1 MAATPAG
8 TSIVEHEVRVA
19 ALPETVFAY
28 FTDPSKMVQWM
39 GAEAT
44 LEPRPG
50 GVCRIA
56 FQPTGSRVDDVQASL
71 GAGEDA
77 APAPAGPAVMSG
89 EYVEVDPFSRI
100 ELTWG
105 WELEPL
111 GVPPQS
117 TAVEVTFT
125 PVGEETVVR
134 LSHRRIPEAAV
145 SFHEAGWTHYLPRL
159 AVRAGGGD
167 PGPDPWQAPA

>member
-8 TSIVEHEVRVA
+8 TSVVEHEVRVA
-19 ALPETVFAY
+19 APPETVFAY

-44 LEPRPG
+44 LDPRTG

-56 FQPTGSRVDDVQASL
+56 FQPL
-71 GAGEDA
+71 GGADRTA
-77 APAPAGPAVMSG
+77 MSG
-89 EYVEVDPFSRI
+89 QYVEVEPFSRI
-100 ELTWG
+100 ALTWG
-105 WELEPL
+105 WELEL
-111 GVPPQS
+111 LAVPPQS
-117 TAVEVTFT
+117 TAVEVTLR
-125 PVGEETVVR
+125 PVGAETVVR
-134 LSHRRIPEAAV
+134 LSHRRIPDGAV

-167 PGPDPWQAPA
+167 PGPDPWEAPA